1 MQDRI
6 DICAEAPQIRYE
18 ALAQEKKQ
26 ESSASIRARVCR
38 ARLVQQERYE
48 GRGIWTNSMLGVNE
62 LREFCRLDEAEER
75 LMRQAFSSLGLTAR
89 TYHKILKV
97 ARTIADL
104 DGSDGIREGHLKE
117 AIGYRMI
124 DKKYWGR

>member
-1 MQDRI
+1 
-6 DICAEAPQIRYE
+6 
-18 ALAQEKKQ
+18 
-26 ESSASIRARVCR
+26 
-38 ARLVQQERYE
+38 
-48 GRGIWTNSMLGVNE
+48 MLGVNE